1 MQTFLYI
8 LFVRFS
14 IYFFFS
20 DFDKFC
26 MFVSHKLFPY
36 LSMMSLLLTFVL
48 IYCSVILNKQ
58 QLFHIESLD
67 NQLILDN
74 IK

>member
-20 DFDKFC
+20 DFDKLC

-36 LSMMSLLLTFVL
+36 LS
-48 IYCSVILNKQ
+48 IVILNKL